1 MYGEYLTHDEQIE
14 VLVKEIE
21 TLRELV
27 VPSRI
32 LRCDVCGNKQ
42 VMHIEADDEKIIIR
56 KAESKCVFCNSVQNL
71 SSFKDKYICK
81 ECLDSIKH

>member
-14 VLVKEIE
+14 GLVKEID

-32 LRCDVCGNKQ
+32 LHCDVCGNKQ
-42 VMHIEADDEKIIIR
+42 VMHIEADDVARFK
-56 KAESKCVFCNSVQNL
+56 FCPYCGS
-71 SSFKDKYICK
+71 
-81 ECLDSIKH
+81 SIKATYGCNGSFVMKSK